1 MIFNKALGL
10 ATAFAALASAI
21 PHPPHR
27 ARGGSTPSVSPTS
40 SASPSSSGGAGGGG
54 VQIKNNLDQN
64 VYLWS
69 VGSTADNEMH
79 TLSPNGGTYSENWQT
94 PSGGGGVSIKLAT
107 KPDQSDVLQYEY
119 TVGGDLIYWDLSVIN
134 MGQDSEFT
142 KYGFAVEPSQ
152 PGGNCPSAVCKAGD
166 TACSD
171 AYLFPTDD
179 HATHGCPI
187 DTAFTLEI
195 GQ

>member
-10 ATAFAALASAI
+10 ATAFAALTSAI

-27 ARGGSTPSVSPTS
+27 ARGGSTPSAPSPS
-40 SASPSSSGGAGGGG
+40 PSPSSSGAPSDGG
-54 VQIKNNLDQN
+54 VQIKNNLDFN

-79 TLSPNGGTYSENWQT
+79 TLSPNGGTYSEEWQT
-94 PSGGGGVSIKLAT
+94 PESGGVSIKLAT

-134 MGQDSEFT
+134 MGKDSEFT
-142 KYGFAVEPSQ
+142 KFGFAVEPSK
-152 PGGNCPSAVCKAGD
+152 PGGDCPSAVCKAGD
-166 TACSD
+166 TSCSD
-171 AYLFPTDD
+171 AYLIPTDD
-179 HATHGCPI
+179 HATHGCPV